1 MEKGDERV
9 NYMKTFFK
17 DIFDYHHQ
25 TNQKIIQ
32 LLLETEEQLSERII
46 YLLSHSLN
54 AHQIWNARII
64 DSEKVGVHDIQQLRN
79 CAKMDEVNYETTVGV
94 LDHYDLN
101 KMIKYKNSKGEE
113 FENSIQQVL
122 FHISNHFSH
131 HRGQIA
137 MALREQNIQPSAT
150 DYIFYKR

>member
-1 MEKGDERV
+1 MEK
-9 NYMKTFFK
+9 FFK

-25 TNQKIIQ
+25 TNQQIIQ
-32 LLLETEEQLSERII
+32 LLLENERKLTERII

-54 AHQIWNARII
+54 AHQIWNARITN
-64 DSEKVGVHDIQQLRN
+64 SKTVGVHDLHELAE
-79 CAKMDEVNYETTVGV
+79 CAQMDKENFRET
-94 LDHYDLN
+94 LSILN
-101 KMIKYKNSKGEE
+101 NHELNQKISYQNSKGDR
-113 FENSIQQVL
+113 FQNSVQEVL

-137 MALREQNIQPSAT
+137 SALRAQNIQPLAT